1 MVLSQVKGEERE
13 GQTWL
18 EPGDLGH
25 GVPLV
30 KGEPQERER
39 LMDVSF
45 RQAEFEVKVLYRQK
59 CPQGSRR
66 KTFSVTEKIWG
77 AVHRKEV
84 VEAVK
89 LDKS

>member
-1 MVLSQVKGEERE
+1 MVLSQVQGEERE

-25 GVPLV
+25 GVPLA

-39 LMDVSF
+39 VMDVSF

-59 CPQGSRR
+59 CPQAAGERCLVLQKRFGGPS
-66 KTFSVTEKIWG
+66 TERWWSKQ
-77 AVHRKEV
+77 
-84 VEAVK
+84 
-89 LDKS
+89 